1 MGPKNSLGV
10 ELTDKVQ
17 VRVTGS
23 LAANEKEIGVNI
35 GSNATL
41 YCHTANGRRPLKYC
55 RFLSP
60 TFTGMN
66 MDSSIKKNK

>member
-1 MGPKNSLGV
+1 MGPSNSLGV
-10 ELTDKVQ
+10 ELTDKIQ

-23 LAANEKEIGVNI
+23 LAANVKEIGLHI
-35 GSNATL
+35 GDNATL

-60 TFTGMN
+60 TFVGMN
-66 MDSSIKKNK
+66 LDSSITEKK